1 MFLLE
6 PFIFWIEAGNL
17 LWCNRVMSSV
27 LPCCV
32 ANTAKPNPNTSNYDT
47 STVVQQKSGAKLV
60 SAVSEFYSA
69 ASTRQLRPNAPPI
82 FKTYQQMMEWKQSQ
96 NRR

>member
-1 MFLLE
+1 
-6 PFIFWIEAGNL
+6 
-17 LWCNRVMSSV
+17 MSIPSVIPSV

-32 ANTAKPNPNTSNYDT
+32 ANLAKPNPNTSNYDT

-69 ASTRQLRPNAPPI
+69 ASTKQLRPNAPPI
-82 FKTYQQMMEWKQSQ
+82 FKTYQQMMEWKQAQ